1 MSNSRTRTAASRVD
15 TALYALFSRHADR
28 PRHSVDRERHRGAAT
43 AVGFETFLSRVY
55 GLSWAVGAFT
65 VVAALG
71 FGSVFPASVLEP
83 ASTLASNVLSD
94 VTPGDGHAAVAS
106 ASVPFVAALGCGLLA
121 KRGTVAAGGTYL
133 RWRASARRLAIER
146 SLPGAV
152 RYLRVL
158 ADGSGGRRA
167 MLRAVADQRAYG
179 ETSDSMARVLEI
191 TVLTGSLDTG
201 IRHVARETPSR
212 ELLSPFLLKFRERAE
227 QGPASLREYLRT
239 ESRMLSHR
247 QSRARQRT
255 GGYLE
260 LLAEVFILLVAL
272 PALLVLAVTVSS
284 VFLPGL
290 SRTVPLPGDP
300 TLRGAMA
307 YASAAFVLAVGV
319 CAARLIAELR
329 PPNHVRTYERPTG
342 TATLATATANP
353 ASAAFV
359 FAFPAVAVAWLL
371 WRAGEPTATVLL
383 LSYAAYGFPVGAV
396 AVKRE
401 RLDDAKDRAL
411 REFVHA
417 IAGRVSLGTPFATAV
432 ATVSDEVDFGVL
444 ADDIDDLAF
453 RLGLTTP
460 PTEADAR
467 REALGRFVDRVGT
480 PLAEQTVGLV
490 TGALD
495 AGSDAET
502 TFEALQKEV
511 GSLYHQRKKLRATML
526 VYVVVGWVAALL
538 VVATVVATDAYVL
551 DPVAQLSDG
560 AGPLGVAV
568 DPAAVDV
575 DRDAWRLYVVTQAT
589 MVACGW
595 FAGVASRGRYEA
607 LLHSS
612 ALVVICYLVFV
623 AVGIV

>member
-1 MSNSRTRTAASRVD
+1 MRSRRARTVGLRVD
-15 TALYALFSRHADR
+15 AALHALFSRHADR

-43 AVGFETFLSRVY
+43 AVGFETYLSRVY
-55 GLSWAVGAFT
+55 GLSWVVGTLTAVGALGP
-65 VVAALG
+65 VSLLAGPALDPVSNAVAG
-71 FGSVFPASVLEP
+71 PI
-83 ASTLASNVLSD
+83 
-94 VTPGDGHAAVAS
+94 PGDGHTAVVSAS
-106 ASVPFVAALGCGLLA
+106 APFVAALGCGLLA
-121 KRGTVAAGGTYL
+121 KRGTIVAAGTYL
-133 RWRASARRLAIER
+133 RWRASARRLAVER

-152 RYLRVL
+152 RYLSVL
-158 ADGSGGRRA
+158 ADGSGGRRT
-167 MLRAVADQRAYG
+167 MIRAVADQRAYG
-179 ETSDSMARVLEI
+179 ETGDSMARVLEI
-191 TVLTGSLDTG
+191 AALTGSLDTG
-201 IRHVARETPSR
+201 LREVARETPSR
-212 ELLSPFLLKFRERAE
+212 ELLSPFLLKFCERAE
-227 QGPASLREYLRT
+227 QGPDSLREYLRT

-247 QSRARQRT
+247 QSRDQRRI

-260 LLAEVFILLVAL
+260 LLAEVFTLLVAL
-272 PALLVLAVTVSS
+272 PVLLVLVVTVSS
-284 VFLPGL
+284 VLVPGL

-300 TLRGAMA
+300 TLRVTAA

-319 CAARLIAELR
+319 CAARLVAELR
-329 PPNHVRTYERPTG
+329 PPDYVRTYERPPG
-342 TATLATATANP
+342 IATLATAATNP

-371 WRAGEPTATVLL
+371 WTAGEPTANVLL

-417 IAGRVSLGTPFATAV
+417 VAGRVSLGTPFATAV
-432 ATVSDEVDFGVL
+432 ATVSEEVEFGVL
-444 ADDIDDLAF
+444 ADDVDDLAF
-453 RLGLTTP
+453 RLGLTIP

-495 AGSDAET
+495 VGSDAET

-511 GSLYHQRKKLRATML
+511 GSLYHERKKLRATML
-526 VYVVVGWVAALL
+526 VYVAVGWAAAVLVVGVVLL
-538 VVATVVATDAYVL
+538 SDAYVL
-551 DPVAQLSDG
+551 GSVARLPDG
-560 AGPLGVAV
+560 SEILGIAV
-568 DPAAVDV
+568 DPAAVDAE
-575 DRDAWRLYVVTQAT
+575 RDAWRLYVITQAT
-589 MVACGW
+589 AVACGW

-612 ALVVICYLVFV
+612 ALVVICYLAFV
-623 AVGIV
+623 AAGIV